1 MPVTDLGK
9 TDPLIATNFFLEID
23 GAVVDT
29 LSEISGLD
37 VELET
42 ADVTQRSASG
52 QYVQHKA
59 FSKPKMTGEI
69 TIKRIAPLDATNDV
83 LWKWFNTIREK
94 GMSASNRGG
103 ERKDG
108 SIVIYD
114 TTMKEI
120 ARWNF
125 YSAFPSKISQ
135 DSLTVGSND
144 PISETITMQHEK
156 LERKK

>member
-1 MPVTDLGK
+1 MGATDYTK
-9 TDPLIATNFFLEID
+9 HDPLIATNFFLEIS
-23 GAVVDT
+23 GAVVSA

-37 VELET
+37 LELET
-42 ADVTQRSASG
+42 ADVLQRSEKG
-52 QYVQHKA
+52 HLVQNKT

-69 TIKRIAPLDATNDV
+69 TVKRHAPLDAGTDEM
-83 LWKWFNTIREK
+83 WKWFMKIREK
-94 GMSASNRGG
+94 GMSVANRGG

-114 TTMKEI
+114 TTMTEI

-125 YSAFPSKISQ
+125 YNSFPTKISQ
-135 DSLTVGSND
+135 DSLTTGSND
-144 PISETITMQHEK
+144 PINETITLVHEK

>member
-1 MPVTDLGK
+1 MPVTDLVK
-9 TDPLIATNFFLEID
+9 NDPLIATNFFLEIK
-23 GAVVDT
+23 GEVVDT
-29 LSEISGLD
+29 LSEVSGLD
-37 VELET
+37 VELEV
-42 ADVTQRSASG
+42 AEVTQRSAKG
-52 QYVQHKA
+52 TYVQHKA
-59 FSKPKMTGEI
+59 YSKPKWTGEI
-69 TIKRIAPLDATNDV
+69 SIKRIAPNDSTKDL
-83 LWKWFNTIREK
+83 LWKWFDDIRNK
-94 GMSASNRGG
+94 GMSVDNRNG

-125 YSAFPSKISQ
+125 FDAWPSKISQ

-144 PISETITMQHEK
+144 PVSETITLQHEK

>member
-1 MPVTDLGK
+1 MPVTDLIK
-9 TDPLIATNFFLEID
+9 TDPLIATNFFLEVD
-23 GAVVDT
+23 GEVIDT
-29 LSEISGLD
+29 LSEVSGLD
-37 VELET
+37 VELEI
-42 ADVTQRSASG
+42 AEVTQRSATG

-59 FSKPKMTGEI
+59 FSKPKWTGEL
-69 TIKRIAPLDATNDV
+69 TVKRIAPLDATKDN
-83 LWKWFNTIREK
+83 LWKWFNGIREK
-94 GMSASNRGG
+94 GMSADNRSG

-125 YSAFPSKISQ
+125 YKAWPSKISQ
-135 DSLTVGSND
+135 DQLTVGSND
-144 PISETITMQHEK
+144 PIAESITLQHEK

>member
-1 MPVTDLGK
+1 MPVTDLIK
-9 TDPLIATNFFLEID
+9 SDPLIATNFFLEIK
-23 GAVVDT
+23 GEVVDT
-29 LSEISGLD
+29 LSEVSGLD

-42 ADVTQRSASG
+42 ADVTQRSDKG
-52 QYVQHKA
+52 QYIQHKA
-59 FSKPKMTGEI
+59 YTKPKWIGEI
-69 TIKRIAPLDATNDV
+69 TIKRIAPLDATKDA
-83 LWKWFNTIREK
+83 LWKWFNQIREK
-94 GMSASNRGG
+94 GMSVEGRGG

-125 YSAFPSKISQ
+125 FSAFPTKISQ

-144 PISETITMQHEK
+144 PVSESVTFVHEK
-156 LERKK
+156 LERIK

>member
-1 MPVTDLGK
+1 MPFDLVK
-9 TDPLIATNFFLEID
+9 SDPLIATNFFLEIK
-23 GAVVDT
+23 GEVVDS
-29 LSEISGLD
+29 LSEVSGLD
-37 VELET
+37 VELEI
-42 ADVTQRSASG
+42 AEVTQRSEKG
-52 QYVQHKA
+52 MYVQHKA
-59 FSKPKMTGEI
+59 YSKPKWTGELSV
-69 TIKRIAPLDATNDV
+69 KRIAPNDSSSDQM
-83 LWKWFNTIREK
+83 WKWFEQIRQH
-94 GMSASNRGG
+94 GMSVDNRGG

-125 YSAFPSKISQ
+125 YAAWPSKISQ

-144 PISETITMQHEK
+144 PVTETITLQHEK

>member
-1 MPVTDLGK
+1 MPVTDLIK
-9 TDPLIATNFFLEID
+9 SDPLLATNFFLEVNGEVI
-23 GAVVDT
+23 DT
-29 LSEISGLD
+29 LSEVSGLD
-37 VELET
+37 VELEI
-42 ADVTQRSASG
+42 AEVTQRSAAG

-59 FSKPKMTGEI
+59 FSKPKWTGEL
-69 TIKRIAPLDATNDV
+69 TVKRIAPLDASKDN
-83 LWKWFNTIREK
+83 LWTWFNTIRNK
-94 GMSASNRGG
+94 GMSADNRNG

-125 YSAFPSKISQ
+125 YSAWPSKISQ

-144 PISETITMQHEK
+144 PISESITFQHEK

>member
-1 MPVTDLGK
+1 MPVTDFLK

-23 GAVVDT
+23 GSVVDT
-29 LSEISGLD
+29 LSEVSGLD
-37 VELET
+37 VEVEV
-42 ADVTQRSASG
+42 ADITQRTDKG
-52 QYVQHKA
+52 HLVQNKTL
-59 FSKPKMTGEI
+59 SKPKWSGEI
-69 TIKRIAPLDATNDV
+69 TIKRIAPLDSSKDQMWT
-83 LWKWFNTIREK
+83 WFNAIREK
-94 GMSASNRGG
+94 GMSISNRGG

-114 TTMKEI
+114 TTMTEI

-125 YSAFPSKISQ
+125 YKAFPSKISQ

-144 PISETITMQHEK
+144 PISESITLVHEK

>member
-1 MPVTDLGK
+1 MPVTDLIK
-9 TDPLIATNFFLEID
+9 SDPLIATNFFLEIN
-23 GAVVDT
+23 GEVVDT
-29 LSEISGLD
+29 LSEVSGLD
-37 VELET
+37 VELEV
-42 ADVTQRSASG
+42 ADVTQRSESG
-52 QYVQHKA
+52 TFVQHKA
-59 FSKPKMTGEI
+59 YSKPKWVGEI
-69 TIKRIAPLDATNDV
+69 TIKRIAPLDATKDAM
-83 LWKWFNTIREK
+83 WKWFNDIREK
-94 GMSASNRGG
+94 GMSVSNRGA

-125 YSAFPSKISQ
+125 FKAFPTKISQ

-144 PISETITMQHEK
+144 PVSESITLVHEK

>member
-1 MPVTDLGK
+1 MPVTDLVK
-9 TDPLIATNFFLEID
+9 SDPLIATNFFLEIN
-23 GAVVDT
+23 GEVIDT
-29 LSEISGLD
+29 LSEVSGLD
-37 VELET
+37 VELEV
-42 ADVTQRSASG
+42 ADVTQRSANG
-52 QYVQHKA
+52 MYVQHKA
-59 FSKPKMTGEI
+59 FSKPKWTGEL
-69 TIKRIAPLDATNDV
+69 TVKRIAPNDATKDNM
-83 LWKWFNTIREK
+83 WKWFNDIRTK
-94 GMSASNRGG
+94 GMSVDNRNG

-125 YSAFPSKISQ
+125 YDAWPSKISQ

-144 PISETITMQHEK
+144 PVTESLTFQHEK